1 MTARA
6 ILLRHRPPATPVV
19 LARNLGRKGERVE
32 VITLEALAPERAD
45 MLTVIL
51 IGNSQTR
58 LVTRGMS
65 RWVYTPRG
73 YAQKRAEADAG

>member
-1 MTARA
+1 
-6 ILLRHRPPATPVV
+6 
-19 LARNLGRKGERVE
+19 VE
-32 VITLEALAPERAD
+32 VITLEALAPELAD

-73 YAQKRAEADAG
+73 YAQKRAEAEAR